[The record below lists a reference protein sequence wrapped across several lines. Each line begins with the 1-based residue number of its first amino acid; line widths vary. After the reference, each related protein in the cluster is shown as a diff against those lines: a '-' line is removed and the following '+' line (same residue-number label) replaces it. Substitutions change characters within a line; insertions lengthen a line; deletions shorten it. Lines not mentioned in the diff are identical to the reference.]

1 MPLSKDDPVPKF
13 SANLS
18 FLYQDLPF
26 LDRFTAAAKDGFG
39 ALEYLGPYAEPKEK
53 VAEALKASG
62 LKQALFNVPSGDWA
76 GGERGIACLP
86 DRVEEF
92 RNGVAQALDYAK
104 ALHCR
109 QVNVISGLVPGGANL
124 ETLENVLVD
133 NLKYAAKRCAD
144 AGVRLLIE
152 PINLRDIPGFFLSTT
167 AHAERIL
174 DRVGSDNLYI
184 QYDFYHMQIMQ
195 GDLIPTFTR
204 LKEKIAHVQ
213 IADNPGRGEPG
224 TGEINYGFI
233 LSELDRLGYDGW
245 VGCEY
250 KPTSGTSEGLG
261 WMKPYL
267 KSARAA

>member
-1 MPLSKDDPVPKF
+1 MPKF

-18 FLYQDLPF
+18 FLYQDLAF
-26 LDRFTAAAKDGFG
+26 LDRFAAAAKDGFG

-53 VAEALKASG
+53 VAGALQANG

-86 DRVEEF
+86 DRIEEF
-92 RNGVAQALDYAK
+92 RSGISLALDYAK
-104 ALHCR
+104 ALACP
-109 QVNVISGLVPGGANL
+109 QVNVISGLVPKGADL
-124 ETLENVLVD
+124 ATLEKVLVE
-133 NLKYAAKRCAD
+133 NLKYAAERAAD
-144 AGVRLLIE
+144 AGVKLLIE
-152 PINLRDIPGFFLSTT
+152 PINLRDIPGFFLSNTD
-167 AHAERIL
+167 HAERIL
-174 DRVGSDNLYI
+174 GKVGSDNLYI

-204 LKEKIAHVQ
+204 LKDRIAHVQ
-213 IADNPGRGEPG
+213 IADNPGRNEPG

-250 KPTSGTSEGLG
+250 KPKAGTSEGLG
-261 WMKPYL
+261 WMKPYR
-267 KSARAA
+267 K

>member
-1 MPLSKDDPVPKF
+1 MPRF

-18 FLYQDLPF
+18 FLYQDLAF
-26 LDRFTAAAKDGFG
+26 LDRFAAAAKDGFG

-53 VAEALKASG
+53 VADALQANS

-86 DRVEEF
+86 DRIEEF
-92 RNGVAQALDYAK
+92 RSGISLALDYAK
-104 ALHCR
+104 ALACP
-109 QVNVISGLVPGGANL
+109 QVNVISGLVPKGADL
-124 ETLENVLVD
+124 ETLEKVLVE
-133 NLKYAAKRCAD
+133 NLKYASQRAAD
-144 AGVRLLIE
+144 AGVKLLIE

-167 AHAERIL
+167 DHAERIL
-174 DRVGSDNLYI
+174 DKVGSDNLYI

-195 GDLIPTFTR
+195 GDLIPTFIR
-204 LKEKIAHVQ
+204 LKYKIAHVQ
-213 IADNPGRGEPG
+213 IADNPGRNEPG

-250 KPTSGTSEGLG
+250 KPKAGTSEGLG
-261 WMKPYL
+261 WMKPYR
-267 KSARAA
+267 K